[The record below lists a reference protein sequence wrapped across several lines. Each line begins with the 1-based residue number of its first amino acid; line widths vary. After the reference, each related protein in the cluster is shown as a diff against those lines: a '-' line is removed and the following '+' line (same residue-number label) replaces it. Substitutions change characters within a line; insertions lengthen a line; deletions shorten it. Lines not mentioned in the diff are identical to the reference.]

1 MRERGSTPFCANC
14 LHYTEQV
21 LGAPAIKEPW
31 KTGYCTCK
39 YELARGINGRKL
51 AKPLPYRTV
60 WRGWSCHSWIGRE
73 SGMTRYEA
81 LTGKK
86 EETDV
91 HTDA

>member
-14 LHYTEQV
+14 LHYTEQI

-39 YELARGINGRKL
+39 HELARGINGHKL

-60 WRGWSCHSWIGRE
+60 WRTGSCRSWIDRE
-73 SGMTRYEA
+73 NSKTKFEA

-86 EETDV
+86 EEG
-91 HTDA
+91 